1 MGRKRK
7 VYSDKFKCEV
17 VREALKA
24 ESKQAEV
31 AVKHDVSPS
40 TLNEWIQLFID
51 GKLET
56 EEQRSL
62 KEKISQLE
70 EKNEMML
77 KELGKKQLEIDLLKK
92 NEDFWDQLGK
102 L

>member
-7 VYSDKFKCEV
+7 AYSNKLKIEV
-17 VREALKA
+17 VKEALR
-24 ESKQAEV
+24 SGGKQADV
-31 AVKHDVSPS
+31 AVKHDISPS

-51 GKLET
+51 GKIET
-56 EEQRSL
+56 EEQAEL
-62 KEKISQLE
+62 KAKISQLE

-92 NEDFWDQLGK
+92 NEDFWDRLGN
-102 L
+102 